1 MLKIEGS
8 ICIDKTMELLELLYI
23 ALGTI
28 GILVFLHLGTFWV
41 ARVMQPPKPKI
52 VYVQSPPQ
60 PAAPPPPPPPPPAPV
75 PPPVLSQPAQTVQLP
90 TYDTPAP
97 PQASPSV
104 GQLPP
109 PIETRNSTKQSG
121 GDLGAPR

>member
-1 MLKIEGS
+1 
-8 ICIDKTMELLELLYI
+8 MELLELLYI

-60 PAAPPPPPPPPPAPV
+60 PAAPPAAV
-75 PPPVLSQPAQTVQLP
+75 ASQPPPVLSQPAQTVQLP
-90 TYDTPAP
+90 TYDTPAAA
-97 PQASPSV
+97 QTSPSV